1 MKKQLIFSLSA
12 LALSLSTNA
21 LAKPTEKDVSDAK
34 TNELIGFGSGAT
46 VGAAV
51 GGPVG
56 AMVGGIFGLLIA
68 DDVND
73 TKALKNSQNALAQQ
87 KDAMAQQHQELAS
100 LQSRYEKALA
110 DNAIQRV
117 SLDQQVEKV
126 MQEIASHV
134 LFRTAS
140 STIESHFKPQLSLV
154 ANGLKTNPELVVTL
168 SGYADSRGDDSYNQG
183 LSEQR
188 ALSVKQYLLSQGV
201 DPKQVITTSFGESDP
216 VSAQQNH
223 EDHFFDRR
231 VLVHVAQGQKAMTA
245 SNH

>member
-1 MKKQLIFSLSA
+1 MKKTLLFSLTA
-12 LALSLSTNA
+12 IALSLSAMAPAQANQ
-21 LAKPTEKDVSDAK
+21 EDAK
-34 TNELIGFGSGAT
+34 DAQTNELIGFGSGAT

-56 AMVGGIFGLLIA
+56 AMIGGIFGLLIA

-73 TKALKNSQNALAQQ
+73 TNALERKQNELANHL
-87 KDAMAQQHQELAS
+87 DTIEQQHQQLAS
-100 LQSRYEKALA
+100 LQIQYDRAVEQNAL
-110 DNAIQRV
+110 QLV
-117 SLDQQVEKV
+117 SLDKQIEKV
-126 MQEIASHV
+126 MQEIESHI

-140 STIESHFKPQLSLV
+140 SSIEAHFKPQLDLV
-154 ANGLKTNPELVVTL
+154 ANGLKTNPDLVVTL
-168 SGYADSRGDDSYNQG
+168 SGYADARGDDQYNQL

-188 ALSVKQYLLSQGV
+188 AMSVKDYLVSQGV
-201 DPKQVITTSFGESDP
+201 SPKQVLTTSYGEANP

-245 SNH
+245 ANQ